1 MRQLVYTSLLQI
13 ITLREKQ
20 IFQLDEWIFF
30 RLVSKYSYIFIF
42 AKTGL
47 REIKNHWFR
56 AKMFQKYILKEIL
69 GKFTSTARKYSQL
82 HKLRPPFVRLP
93 FFYSQFGRD
102 QRSQLNN
109 KTFTKRFLA
118 MEILRMF
125 LPYIKSISNHISE
138 VFFFPPQ
145 NTRIFL
151 FLLKLVWESHR
162 SRVTDWKQIV
172 SKNIFSIESFNCL
185 KSTSLAKQY
194 FQLHL
199 WSLFFFSPQNFWILP
214 FL

>member
-1 MRQLVYTSLLQI
+1 MRQLIYTSLLQI

-93 FFYSQFGRD
+93 FFLQ
-102 QRSQLNN
+102 
-109 KTFTKRFLA
+109 
-118 MEILRMF
+118 
-125 LPYIKSISNHISE
+125 P
-138 VFFFPPQ
+138 
-145 NTRIFL
+145 
-151 FLLKLVWESHR
+151 VWER
-162 SRVTDWKQIV
+162 SKVTVEQQNIYK
-172 SKNIFSIESFNCL
+172 KIFSNGNFTYVFTLHKKYFQPHQWSFFL
-185 KSTSLAKQY
+185 STSKYSDFFVFAKA
-194 FQLHL
+194 
-199 WSLFFFSPQNFWILP
+199 SLRESQIKGHRLKTNRF
-214 FL
+214 